1 MVCAAAAM
9 HTIRPLMIIRV
20 PRRHLNFAVL
30 LLAVGLHIA
39 SIAAA
44 RYLFSHAGDT
54 PPAIPPLAIQLVP
67 DARPSAQTE
76 APMAAMNA
84 RSTLPLSQKPAT
96 PATARKPPVP
106 ASKTDLAPMPAV
118 NIPEPQPRQK
128 TLPAPISA
136 TAVTTAESTM
146 PGAAPAATIKT
157 GVTIPASYAASNR
170 KPDYPKLSQRFGEQG
185 TTVLRVLVQAD
196 GSAGEVQIAKSSG
209 HELLDA
215 AARAALRS
223 WRFNLATSEGKAIA
237 EWYQI
242 SIPFTLQ
249 D

>member
-1 MVCAAAAM
+1 
-9 HTIRPLMIIRV
+9 
-20 PRRHLNFAVL
+20 
-30 LLAVGLHIA
+30 
-39 SIAAA
+39 
-44 RYLFSHAGDT
+44 
-54 PPAIPPLAIQLVP
+54 
-67 DARPSAQTE
+67 
-76 APMAAMNA
+76 MAAMNA
-84 RSTLPLSQKPAT
+84 PPKLPLSQKPAT

-106 ASKTDLAPMPAV
+106 AIKTDLAPMPAV

-128 TLPAPISA
+128 TLPAPVSA
-136 TAVTTAESTM
+136 TAVTTAESAM
-146 PGAAPAATIKT
+146 PGAAPAAAIKT
-157 GVTIPASYAASNR
+157 GVTIPASNR

-223 WRFNLATSEGKAIA
+223 WRFNPATSEGKAIA